1 VKSNR
6 SVAIPFSASAEL
18 ICVAAR
24 LSFEHVK
31 QCANTAH
38 AIGSTAGK

>member
-18 ICVAAR
+18 IYIAAL

-31 QCANTAH
+31 QCAKTAH